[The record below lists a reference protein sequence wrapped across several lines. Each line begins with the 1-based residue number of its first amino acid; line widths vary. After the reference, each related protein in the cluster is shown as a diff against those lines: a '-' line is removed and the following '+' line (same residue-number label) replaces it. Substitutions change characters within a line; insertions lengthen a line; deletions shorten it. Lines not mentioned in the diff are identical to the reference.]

1 MGTGRT
7 GPPRSSGAVLF
18 SEAWGQGWRECQS
31 ERVRWPGA
39 LLLGRWVNL
48 IIRAMVSWGSRERS
62 VYYDVYSLRGSG
74 VMLFVCLCY
83 IYSIIFLVRER
94 ERLKCCC
101 DTYPPH
107 PAHVVVMTHKSVC
120 PWWSQLLYVLPICVT
135 SSLTGNDQD
144 P

>member
-1 MGTGRT
+1 
-7 GPPRSSGAVLF
+7 
-18 SEAWGQGWRECQS
+18 
-31 ERVRWPGA
+31 
-39 LLLGRWVNL
+39 
-48 IIRAMVSWGSRERS
+48 MVSWGSREWS
-62 VYYDVYSLRGSG
+62 VYYDVYSGWWSHAIC
-74 VMLFVCLCY
+74 VFMLHIFNY
-83 IYSIIFLVRER
+83 ILSQR